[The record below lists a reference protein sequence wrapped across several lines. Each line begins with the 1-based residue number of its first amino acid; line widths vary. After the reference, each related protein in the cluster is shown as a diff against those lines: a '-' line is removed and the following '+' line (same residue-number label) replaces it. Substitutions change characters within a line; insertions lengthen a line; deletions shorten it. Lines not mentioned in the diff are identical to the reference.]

1 MGFLQHIKRIE
12 LNPSERWFLKYD
24 DDGLVR
30 EVKQV
35 YNASEYRK
43 LKNARH
49 LLTKKKLVE
58 ALEKDKTERE
68 KKRLR
73 GEA

>member
-1 MGFLQHIKRIE
+1 MGYLQHIKRANIS
-12 LNPSERWFLKYD
+12 PSERWFLKYD
-24 DDGLVR
+24 NDGSVR

-35 YNASEYRK
+35 YNAKEYRQIP
-43 LKNARH
+43 NARK
-49 LLTKKKLVE
+49 LLTKNKLIE

>member
-1 MGFLQHIKRIE
+1 MGYLQHIKRVAIGS
-12 LNPSERWFLKYD
+12 SERWFLKYD
-24 DDGLVR
+24 NDGLVR

-35 YNASEYRK
+35 YNAKEYRQIP
-43 LKNARH
+43 NARK
-49 LLTKKKLVE
+49 LLTKKKLIE

>member
-1 MGFLQHIKRIE
+1 MGYLQHIKRANI
-12 LNPSERWFLKYD
+12 NSSERWFVKYG

-35 YNASEYRK
+35 YNAKEYRQIP
-43 LKNARH
+43 NARK
-49 LLTKKKLVE
+49 LLTKNKLIE
-58 ALEKDKTERE
+58 TLEKDKTERE

>member
-1 MGFLQHIKRIE
+1 MSFLQHIKRIE

-35 YNASEYRK
+35 YNAKEYRQIP
-43 LKNARH
+43 NARK
-49 LLTKKKLVE
+49 LLTKNKLIE
-58 ALEKDKTERE
+58 TLEKDKTERE